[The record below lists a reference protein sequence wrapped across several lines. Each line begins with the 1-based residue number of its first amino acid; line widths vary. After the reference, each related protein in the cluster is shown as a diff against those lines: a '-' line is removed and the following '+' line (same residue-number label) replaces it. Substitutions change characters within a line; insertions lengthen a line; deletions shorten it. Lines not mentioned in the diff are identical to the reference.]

1 MFKVIVDICSFY
13 WSRYKKRFL
22 YSLLIY
28 FLMVG
33 VGAIVGIST
42 SDSTTWIGQAKL
54 IHAELSSSSLLS
66 PVLKAYLGR
75 ETARAIGLTI
85 GINLVF
91 GSFVTITA
99 ANMFGLGALMFIIR
113 PFLWGM
119 LLISP
124 ISRCATGPL
133 MFVGPV
139 VILLLEGTAYV
150 IAFAAS
156 LDLMLA
162 MVEPGLMNET
172 RRIDALK
179 KAWIY
184 NLRSY
189 VLVSIM
195 LLVAAV
201 AEVALAFSLLP
212 T

>member
-1 MFKVIVDICSFY
+1 
-13 WSRYKKRFL
+13 
-22 YSLLIY
+22 
-28 FLMVG
+28 MVG
-33 VGAIVGIST
+33 IGGVVGVLT
-42 SDSTTWIGQAKL
+42 SDSATLMGKGKL
-54 IHAELSSSSLLS
+54 IHAQFESSSLLS
-66 PVLKAYLGR
+66 PVLKAYLGKK
-75 ETARAIGLTI
+75 TAEAIGLTF
-85 GINLVF
+85 GINLIL

-99 ANMFGLGALMFIIR
+99 ANMFGLGALMFILS
-113 PFLWGM
+113 PFLWGFY
-119 LLISP
+119 IFP
-124 ISRCATGPL
+124 IFSHATGPL
-133 MFVGPV
+133 MMFGPV

-156 LDLMLA
+156 IDLMLA
-162 MVEPGLMNET
+162 MVEPGLMNEA